1 MGKNADLTL
10 GIERF
15 LAQVDRDFPV
25 RRLILF
31 GSRARGTA
39 RRFSDVDLIIV
50 SPRFSK
56 LNSIERGARMYD
68 YWDLDYPADF
78 LCYTPAEFERLRTQ
92 PTLVR
97 DAVEHGIE
105 LR

>member
-1 MGKNADLTL
+1 MGNNADLTTGL
-10 GIERF
+10 KRF
-15 LAQVDRDFPV
+15 LEHVDRDFPV

-31 GSRARGTA
+31 GSRARGNA
-39 RRFSDVDLIIV
+39 RRFSDVDLIVV
-50 SPRFSK
+50 SPRFRK

-68 YWDLDYPADF
+68 YWDMDYPVDF
-78 LCYTPAEFERLRTQ
+78 LCYTPEEFRRMKDR

-97 DAVEHGIE
+97 EAVEHGVA